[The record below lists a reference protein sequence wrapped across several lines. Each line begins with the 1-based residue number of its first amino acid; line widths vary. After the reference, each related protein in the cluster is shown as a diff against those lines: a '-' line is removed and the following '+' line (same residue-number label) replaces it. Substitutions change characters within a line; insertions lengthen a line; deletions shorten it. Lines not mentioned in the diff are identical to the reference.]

1 MGAALAYL
9 LVGKQASQDGG
20 DDGLLLVGLE
30 PLVHVVHQTVEEL
43 KGIVLLSKVHLLS
56 PQPGGKEG
64 RGGEGKKG
72 EGGGKVGKDRRQW
85 EAKGGSEGGE
95 GKGERREGG
104 KGRRAEG

>member
-1 MGAALAYL
+1 MGAALADL

-64 RGGEGKKG
+64 RGGEGRGGEEGRGRRKG
-72 EGGGKVGKDRRQW
+72 REGQ
-85 EAKGGSEGGE
+85 EAMGGE
-95 GKGERREGG
+95 GRE
-104 KGRRAEG
+104 